1 MADEEFDETIAD
13 EEEAELL
20 EAEDESE
27 EPETEVEEEQ
37 AEEPAQESK
46 PVKEKK
52 TKKAPAKKAAAK
64 KAPAK
69 KAAAETKSTA
79 PRKVGIADAILTACQ
94 RAEGATT
101 SEILDILTKK
111 FKDRDPAKMRVTI
124 QHQVRDLGVKYEFE
138 MKKSRVEDRGLVYKA
153 PVRIAGFKPVE
164 L

>member
-52 TKKAPAKKAAAK
+52 TK